1 MAEEPKEG
9 RTGLWFAVLGIL
21 CAAAAG
27 GAVWLS
33 AEAAAG
39 EEALER
45 AKLDY
50 RDMVKWRP
58 AVEDYR
64 KKQGGA
70 GGRPSEGDT
79 MTFLSR
85 KATASKIPPN
95 LFSVQRNPPLK
106 TGGWSEESFT
116 VTLRGNKEE
125 PVRRDAVV
133 DFIRLVET
141 ERPSVKVKN
150 LQLAFAGDPLATAVI
165 TFSTFEPAGASAP
178 K

>member
-1 MAEEPKEG
+1 VAEEPKEA
-9 RTGLWFAVLGIL
+9 RTGLWFALLGIL

-45 AKLDY
+45 AKRDY

-58 AVEDYR
+58 AVEDFR
-64 KKQGGA
+64 RKQGS
-70 GGRPSEGDT
+70 GGRPTDGDT
-79 MTFLSR
+79 LTFLSR
-85 KATASKIPPN
+85 KASAAKIPPN
-95 LFSVQRNPPLK
+95 LFSIQRNPPLK

-116 VTLRGNKEE
+116 VTLRGTKEE
-125 PVRRDAVV
+125 PVKRDAVV

-150 LQLAFAGDPLATAVI
+150 LQLSFAGDPLATAVI
-165 TFSTFEPAGASAP
+165 TFSTFEPAA